1 MWASIVEQ
9 GRALLAACRLTP
21 TASFKTKH
29 LEIKGAT
36 AAEVNKMMQ
45 EYYRLTQQQEHLGIS
60 VTRRL

>member
-1 MWASIVEQ
+1 MWATIVEQ
-9 GRALLAACRLTP
+9 GKVILAACRLMP

-45 EYYRLTQQQEHLGIS
+45 EHYRLSEKP
-60 VTRRL
+60 